1 MCRGKNGNVKEAI
14 YVCRNG
20 SIISYQIWGFF
31 VPYIFILFPGANV
44 ECF

>member
-1 MCRGKNGNVKEAI
+1 MCRGKNGIVKEAT

-20 SIISYQIWGFF
+20 SISYQIWGFF
-31 VPYIFILFPGANV
+31 VPYIFILFPGANA